1 MWSWPRLSF
10 TFTHSATSI
19 PRHHAQPGEV
29 YRSDEVIGQSV
40 LSMFTDQD
48 DILKSADAAMYRAKD
63 GGRNTNRVR

>member
-10 TFTHSATSI
+10 TFTHSAISI
-19 PRHHAQPGEV
+19 PYHHAQPGEV

-48 DILKSADAAMYRAKD
+48 DIRKSADAAMCRAKD
-63 GGRNTNRVR
+63 GGRSTNRVR

>member
-1 MWSWPRLSF
+1 
-10 TFTHSATSI
+10 
-19 PRHHAQPGEV
+19 V